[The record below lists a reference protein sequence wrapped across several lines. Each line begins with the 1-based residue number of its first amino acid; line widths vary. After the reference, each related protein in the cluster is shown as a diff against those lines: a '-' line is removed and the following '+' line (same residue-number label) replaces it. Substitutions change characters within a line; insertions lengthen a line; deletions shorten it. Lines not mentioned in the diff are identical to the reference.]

1 MTKKDFINQVNSL
14 YSLAWSLTCNIS
26 SLLDQ
31 MGIPPHRVF
40 SDSVME
46 QFFFFLNNPPK
57 NDDKLILIDE
67 SISDYIQE
75 LFLLNSKIIS
85 SVDHVVIKSIT
96 IENQEKKSNRFL
108 SKILNRASW
117 SDCASVRFN
126 RVICPVYE
134 EILCKNQIKIN

>member
-1 MTKKDFINQVNSL
+1 MTKKDFINQVDCL

-31 MGIPPHRVF
+31 TGIPAHRVF
-40 SDSVME
+40 SESVLD

-57 NDDKLILIDE
+57 NDGNIILINE
-67 SISDYIQE
+67 NISSYIKE
-75 LFLLNSKIIS
+75 LIVLNSKLIS
-85 SVDHVVIKSIT
+85 STDHVVIKSLAV
-96 IENQEKKSNRFL
+96 ENQENKGSSLFNRILNSNR
-108 SKILNRASW
+108 W

-134 EILCKNQIKIN
+134 EILCKN

>member
-14 YSLAWSLTCNIS
+14 YFLAWSLTCNIS

-40 SDSVME
+40 SESVME

-57 NDDKLILIDE
+57 NDGQLILINE
-67 SISDYIQE
+67 TISDYIQE
-75 LFLLNSKIIS
+75 LFALNSRIIS
-85 SVDHVVIKSIT
+85 SVDRVVIKSIT
-96 IENQEKKSNRFL
+96 IENQEKKSSSLL
-108 SKILNRASW
+108 SRILKGSRW

-134 EILCKNQIKIN
+134 EILCKN

>member
-1 MTKKDFINQVNSL
+1 MTKKDFINQVDSL
-14 YSLAWSLTCNIS
+14 YLLAWSLTCNIS

-40 SDSVME
+40 SESVME

-57 NDDKLILIDE
+57 DDGELILINE
-67 SISDYIQE
+67 SISDYIHE
-75 LFLLNSKIIS
+75 LFSLNSKIIS
-85 SVDHVVIKSIT
+85 SVDSVVIKSLT
-96 IENQEKKSNRFL
+96 IENQEKKSVSLF
-108 SKILNRASW
+108 SKLFKGNSW

-134 EILCKNQIKIN
+134 EVLCKK

>member
-1 MTKKDFINQVNSL
+1 MTKKDFINQVDSL
-14 YSLAWSLTCNIS
+14 YFLAWSLTCNIS

-40 SDSVME
+40 SESVME

-57 NDDKLILIDE
+57 NDGNLILINE
-67 SISDYIQE
+67 NISDYIQE
-75 LFLLNSKIIS
+75 LFALNSKIIS
-85 SVDHVVIKSIT
+85 SVDRVVIKSVT
-96 IENQEKKSNRFL
+96 IENQEKKSVGLLSRMLKDNR
-108 SKILNRASW
+108 W

-134 EILCKNQIKIN
+134 EILCKN